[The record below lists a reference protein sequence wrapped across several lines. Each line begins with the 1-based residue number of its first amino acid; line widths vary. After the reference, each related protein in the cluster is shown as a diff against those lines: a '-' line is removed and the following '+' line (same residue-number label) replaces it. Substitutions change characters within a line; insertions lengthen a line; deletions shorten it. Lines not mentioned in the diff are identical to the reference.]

1 MWRKQDNTCYT
12 IYNVMYPTVNFVSY
26 NGMLIFKKNIHNIPG
41 YCVRIL
47 SAEIRR
53 KIQKKMLSKPGFLG
67 QIWLTSLLAI
77 YFLFHTRS
85 SQDRGV
91 SKKRRDWNWLWRTFP
106 VTKAFQRH
114 PTPFCR
120 KRLHSPRPS
129 LSSKEQI

>member
-12 IYNVMYPTVNFVSY
+12 IYNVMYPTVNFVSYNGMYPTVNFVSY

-67 QIWLTSLLAI
+67 QI
-77 YFLFHTRS
+77 
-85 SQDRGV
+85 
-91 SKKRRDWNWLWRTFP
+91 
-106 VTKAFQRH
+106 
-114 PTPFCR
+114 
-120 KRLHSPRPS
+120 
-129 LSSKEQI
+129 